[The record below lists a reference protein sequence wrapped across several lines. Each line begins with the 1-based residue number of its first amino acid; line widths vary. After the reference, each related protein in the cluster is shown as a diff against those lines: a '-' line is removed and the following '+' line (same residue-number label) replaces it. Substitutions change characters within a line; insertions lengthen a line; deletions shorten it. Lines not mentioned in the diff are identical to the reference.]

1 MDVAAWRIEWDAA
14 KEEANLEKH
23 GVDFSTVPATFDD
36 PRRLVMEDAAHSAS
50 EPRYYCIDHDGRGI
64 LTVRFTLRDGNIR
77 VIGAG
82 YWRKQKEVYEKE
94 NH

>member
-1 MDVAAWRIEWDAA
+1 MAFEWDAA
-14 KEEANLEKH
+14 KEAANLEKH
-23 GVDFSTVPATFDD
+23 GVDFSTVPEAFDD
-36 PRRLVMEDAAHSAS
+36 PRRLVVEDAAHSAF
-50 EPRYYCIDHDGRGI
+50 EPRFYCIGHDGRGI
-64 LTVRFTLRDGNIR
+64 LTVRFTLRDENIR